1 MQFNIKE
8 MREKALVES
17 NSIHNVRDEF
27 RDMTVE
33 ERQQV
38 TQNCSN
44 PFWVMALN
52 LTGDLNIS
60 TMIRSSHLYGAEQF
74 IVWGRRN
81 IDRRGIVGA
90 ANYTPLVR
98 INAVDPDLNIQS
110 DQFYEYC
117 TDNKLV
123 PFFIEQGGQNVFIF
137 DWKHTVDRILSQ
149 GKKPLI
155 VMGTEN
161 SGIPQDMLNLCCD
174 LQGNILT
181 IPQRGVLRSHNV
193 SMAFATVASQMIGNM
208 NWF

>member
-1 MQFNIKE
+1 MQVNIKDI
-8 MREKALVES
+8 RDQSIAES
-17 NSIHNVRDEF
+17 NSHHNVRDQF

-38 TQNCSN
+38 TAACSY

-60 TMIRSSHLYGAEQF
+60 TMIRSSHLFGAEQF
-74 IVWGRRN
+74 VVWGRRT
-81 IDRRGIVGA
+81 IDRRGLVGA
-90 ANYTPLVR
+90 ANYTPVAR
-98 INAVDPDLNIQS
+98 INAVDPDFNIQS
-110 DQFYEYC
+110 DQFHTYC
-117 TDNKLV
+117 TEYNLV

-137 DWKHTVDRILSQ
+137 DWRSTIDRILSR

-161 SGIPQDMLNLCCD
+161 SGIPQDILNTCCD

-181 IPQRGVLRSHNV
+181 IPQRGVIRSHNV
-193 SMAFATVASQMIGNM
+193 SMAFATVAGQMISNM

>member
-1 MQFNIKE
+1 MQFNVKE
-8 MREKALVES
+8 IREKALAES
-17 NSIHNVRDEF
+17 NSVHNVRDEF

-33 ERQQV
+33 QRQEI
-38 TQNCSN
+38 TAACSY

-60 TMIRSSHLYGAEQF
+60 TMIRSSHLFGAEQF
-74 IVWGRRN
+74 VVWGRRT
-81 IDRRGIVGA
+81 IDRRGLVGA
-90 ANYTPLVR
+90 ANYTPVTR

-110 DQFYEYC
+110 DQFCAYC
-117 TDNKLV
+117 ENNKLV

-137 DWKHTVDRILSQ
+137 DWKSTIDRILSQ

-161 SGIPQDMLNLCCD
+161 SGIPQDILNTCCD

-181 IPQRGVLRSHNV
+181 IPQRGVIRSHNV
-193 SMAFATVASQMIGNM
+193 SMAFATVASQMISNM